1 MARPTFTDDEALAFH
16 TGAKPGKLEIN
27 PTKPMATQRDLS
39 LAYSPGVAVPVLR
52 IAENPELAWEYT
64 TRGNLVA
71 VISNGTAILGLGDL
85 GALASK
91 PVMEGKAVLFKRFA
105 DVNSIDLEVDTKN
118 VEEFINAVRYL
129 GPSFGGIN
137 LEDIKAPDCFIIEE
151 RLRELMDIPV
161 FHDDQH
167 GTAIISAAGV
177 INAAHLTNRKLADI
191 KVVVNGAGAAGIA
204 CLELLKSMGVKGE
217 NIVLCDTKGVVYRG
231 RTEGMNQWKS
241 AHAVDTKARTLT
253 DAMVGCDV
261 FLGLSAKGAL
271 TPDMVRSMA
280 ASPIIFAMA
289 NPDPEI
295 TPEDAKAVRG
305 DVIVAT
311 GRSDY
316 PNQVNNVL
324 GFPYIFRGALDVR
337 ATTIN
342 EEMKI
347 AAAEAIA
354 ALAREDVPDE
364 VAVAYRG
371 ARPVYGPEYIIPSPF
386 DPRLI
391 SRVSAAV
398 AEAAM
403 KSGVAKRQIPDLNAY
418 QYELSAR
425 LDPSAGLFQMV
436 TNAVRAKPKRV
447 VFAEGEEDSVIRA
460 AAAFQN
466 SGMGKAILVGRT
478 EIVKQGLKRA
488 GLAEDLL
495 EIKVPHSAEEA
506 APYIDALYKRIQ
518 RRGGLHR
525 DAVRMVTNDRN
536 VYAASML
543 KAGDADAMVTGV
555 TRNYATALADV
566 RTVLDPPAGQRPMGM
581 QAIFAKGRVVLIAD
595 TSVTE
600 MPTADQLADIAVQ
613 GAAVATRFGL
623 TPRVALLA
631 SSTFGFPRSERSERI
646 IEAVQI
652 LENRGV
658 DFEYDGEMAID
669 VALDKDK
676 LALYPFA
683 RITDTANVLIM
694 PAIHSAS
701 ISKLLQQMGG
711 ASVMGPMLVG
721 LDKSV
726 QIAPLGAKMS
736 EIYNAAVIAAYDIN
750 R

>member
-1 MARPTFTDDEALAFH
+1 M
-16 TGAKPGKLEIN
+16 
-27 PTKPMATQRDLS
+27 
-39 LAYSPGVAVPVLR
+39 
-52 IAENPELAWEYT
+52 
-64 TRGNLVA
+64 
-71 VISNGTAILGLGDL
+71 
-85 GALASK
+85 
-91 PVMEGKAVLFKRFA
+91 
-105 DVNSIDLEVDTKN
+105 
-118 VEEFINAVRYL
+118 
-129 GPSFGGIN
+129 
-137 LEDIKAPDCFIIEE
+137 
-151 RLRELMDIPV
+151 
-161 FHDDQH
+161 
-167 GTAIISAAGV
+167 
-177 INAAHLTNRKLADI
+177 
-191 KVVVNGAGAAGIA
+191 
-204 CLELLKSMGVKGE
+204 
-217 NIVLCDTKGVVYRG
+217 
-231 RTEGMNQWKS
+231 
-241 AHAVDTKARTLT
+241 
-253 DAMVGCDV
+253 
-261 FLGLSAKGAL
+261 
-271 TPDMVRSMA
+271 
-280 ASPIIFAMA
+280 
-289 NPDPEI
+289 
-295 TPEDAKAVRG
+295 
-305 DVIVAT
+305 
-311 GRSDY
+311 
-316 PNQVNNVL
+316 
-324 GFPYIFRGALDVR
+324 R

-364 VAVAYRG
+364 VAAAYRG

-391 SRVSAAV
+391 SKVSAAV

-403 KSGVAKRQIPDLNAY
+403 KSGVAQKQIADLNAY

-436 TNAVRAKPKRV
+436 NNAVRANPKRV
-447 VFAEGEEDSVIRA
+447 VFAEGEENSVIRA

-478 EIVKQGLKRA
+478 DIVKQGLKRA
-488 GLAEDLL
+488 GLDENLL
-495 EIKVPHSAEEA
+495 EIRVPHSAQDA
-506 APYIDALYKRIQ
+506 ASYIDALYKRIQ

-536 VYAASML
+536 IYAASML

-555 TRNYATALADV
+555 TRNYATALTDV
-566 RTVLDPPAGQRPMGM
+566 RTVLDPPASQRPIGI

-595 TSVTE
+595 TAVTE
-600 MPTADQLADIAVQ
+600 MPTAEQLADIAIQ
-613 GAAVATRFGL
+613 AAAAGL

-646 IEAVQI
+646 IEAVQV

-701 ISKLLQQMGG
+701 ISTKLLQQMGG

-721 LDKSV
+721 LEKSV